1 MSKQKYLIK
10 TLGQYLYQNIKQ
22 PWLSAKIQLSYENSD
37 VKCSSSFITE
47 DNTAKI
53 IEIPENIQHSFE
65 QLCELAKTNSPE
77 NWQRA
82 IFNIERSGNYSLNF
96 ELDPVFESE

>member
-22 PWLSAKIQLSYENSD
+22 PWLSANIQLSYENSD
-37 VKCSSSFITE
+37 VRCSATFIAE
-47 DNTAKI
+47 NDQ
-53 IEIPENIQHSFE
+53 IEAIDIPENIKQSFE

-77 NWQRA
+77 SWQRA
-82 IFNIERSGNYSLNF
+82 IF
-96 ELDPVFESE
+96 